1 MVDRQR
7 LTIVL
12 AIETGPQAFY
22 AAWLSPMV
30 LREDERFCR
39 MWEFYLAISEMSFR
53 YGGMMVFQAQLAAKI
68 DTVPI
73 TRDYLFE
80 QERRRAELAAAE

>member
-1 MVDRQR
+1 
-7 LTIVL
+7 
-12 AIETGPQAFY
+12 
-22 AAWLSPMV
+22 
-30 LREDERFCR
+30 
-39 MWEFYLAISEMSFR
+39 
-53 YGGMMVFQAQLAAKI
+53 MVFQAQLAAKI